1 MALVR
6 VQIRRL
12 DPDLPLPTYAHDGDA
27 GADLHA
33 RVDVRLEPGE
43 RLLVPTGVA
52 IAVPVGYVGLVHPRS
67 GLAHRLGVSILNA
80 PGTIDAGYRG
90 EILVNL
96 VNLDPTATVTL
107 RRGDRIAQLLLQR
120 VDTAD
125 FVEVDDLVPTARGT
139 GGHGSTGLGPDEA
152 RAPQCFHDR
161 RQGSSDTTSA
171 TSADHPPTRREGGG

>member
-1 MALVR
+1 M
-6 VQIRRL
+6 QIQRL

-52 IAVPVGYVGLVHPRS
+52 VALPDGYVGLVHPRS
-67 GLAHRLGVSILNA
+67 GLAHRLGVSIINA

-96 VNLDPTATVTL
+96 VNLDRSAAVTL
-107 RRGDRIAQLLLQR
+107 RRGDRIAQLVLQR
-120 VDTAD
+120 VETAD
-125 FVEVDDLVPTARGT
+125 FVEVADLAPTTRGE

-161 RQGSSDTTSA
+161 QGSSDTTPA
-171 TSADHPPTRREGGG
+171 TSADRPPTRQEGGG